1 MTDGGTAF
9 QPGQTEPSLP
19 FRSRGA
25 YAGHEVFGA
34 GPGAV
39 LVDPEVGRDLRS
51 AAEFAT
57 QERRIAGGLLY
68 GRAWMD
74 DEGPYLVV
82 DGYLESGPGENPDDR
97 VVRDGQDNFT
107 LTDADL
113 RLLREDAARMY
124 SSAFEVGWWRSLP
137 APGGF
142 SPRDYLTQQD
152 LIEPGGV
159 GLLVFG
165 SGLNWGTAYLGPDAR
180 QPGPAG
186 GLIPA
191 PRPAFDRGQD
201 AVDEPGNAS
210 DPAAEPVD
218 VVDIAA
224 GESLLIPEDELDA
237 DLDQEPVTGT
247 VVATRQP
254 TRTPAPRPSGQP
266 AISPIRVPSA
276 EWGTKPVHPGARG
289 PRTPT
294 DVKIVIGALIVV
306 SCAVAAIIGVLLSS
320 AMIAVIIAVV
330 GFLAITTFVAVTRL

>member
-1 MTDGGTAF
+1 M
-9 QPGQTEPSLP
+9 
-19 FRSRGA
+19 
-25 YAGHEVFGA
+25 
-34 GPGAV
+34 
-39 LVDPEVGRDLRS
+39 
-51 AAEFAT
+51 
-57 QERRIAGGLLY
+57 
-68 GRAWMD
+68 
-74 DEGPYLVV
+74 V

-97 VVRDGQDNFT
+97 IVRDGQDNFT

-113 RLLREDAARMY
+113 RLLREDAVRMY

-165 SGLNWGTAYLGPDAR
+165 SGLNWGTAYLGPDAH

-186 GLIPA
+186 ALIPP
-191 PRPAFDRGQD
+191 PRPAADPGEV
-201 AVDEPGNAS
+201 AADEPAFLADATAG
-210 DPAAEPVD
+210 PGPEP
-218 VVDIAA
+218 VDIAA
-224 GESLLIPEDELDA
+224 GESLLIPDDELDA
-237 DLDQEPVTGT
+237 DLEPEPVTGT
-247 VVATRQP
+247 VVATRKP
-254 TRTPAPRPSGQP
+254 ALTPAPQPSGQR
-266 AISPIRVPSA
+266 AISPISVPSA
-276 EWGTKPVHPGARG
+276 EWGAKPLHPGALG
-289 PRTPT
+289 PRVPT

>member
-25 YAGHEVFGA
+25 YAGHDAFGA
-34 GPGAV
+34 GAGAV
-39 LVDPEVGRDLRS
+39 LVDPEVAHDLRS

-57 QERRIAGGLLY
+57 QAGRIAGGLLY
-68 GRAWMD
+68 GRAWTD

-82 DGYLESGPGENPDDR
+82 DGYLESGPGENPHDR
-97 VVRDGQDNFT
+97 IIRDGQDNNFT

-113 RLLREDAARMY
+113 RLLRQDAARMY
-124 SSAFEVGWWRSLP
+124 SAALEVGWWRSLP

-142 SPRDYLTQQD
+142 NARDYLTQQD

-165 SGLNWGTAYLGPDAR
+165 SGFDWGTAYLGPDAHP
-180 QPGPAG
+180 PGHAG
-186 GLIPA
+186 TVIPP
-191 PRPAFDRGQD
+191 PRPASEE
-201 AVDEPGNAS
+201 EPAYEE
-210 DPAAEPVD
+210 DTAPEL
-218 VVDIAA
+218 VDIAA
-224 GESLLIPEDELDA
+224 GESLLTPDDYLDDELDD
-237 DLDQEPVTGT
+237 DLEPGTVRGT
-247 VVATRQP
+247 VVPTRQP
-254 TRTPAPRPSGQP
+254 TLTPAPQP
-266 AISPIRVPSA
+266 AGPRAISPIRVPSA
-276 EWGTKPVHPGARG
+276 EWGAKPVNPGNVEPG
-289 PRTPT
+289 LPT

>member
-25 YAGHEVFGA
+25 YAGHEAFGA
-34 GPGAV
+34 PAGAV
-39 LVDPEVGRDLRS
+39 LLDPEVMRDLRS

-57 QERRIAGGLLY
+57 AERRIAGGLLY

-74 DEGPYLVV
+74 DDGPYLVV
-82 DGYLESGPGENPDDR
+82 DGYLEAGPGENAGDR
-97 VVRDGQDNFT
+97 IIRDGEDNFT

-113 RLLREDAARMY
+113 RLLRSDAARMY
-124 SSAFEVGWWRSLP
+124 SAALEVGWWRTLP

-152 LIEPGGV
+152 LIEPGGL
-159 GLLVFG
+159 GLVVFG
-165 SGLNWGTAYLGPDAR
+165 SSQDWGAVYLGPDGR
-180 QPGPAG
+180 PPGPAD
-186 GLIPA
+186 GLVPA
-191 PRPAFDRGQD
+191 LRQASEGD
-201 AVDEPGNAS
+201 ASAEPG
-210 DPAAEPVD
+210 PEP
-218 VVDIAA
+218 VDIAA
-224 GESLLIPEDELDA
+224 GESLLTPHDEPDD
-237 DLDQEPVTGT
+237 DLDTGTVTGT

-254 TRTPAPRPSGQP
+254 TLTSAPQPAGPP
-266 AISPIRVPSA
+266 AISPVRVPSA
-276 EWGTKPVHPGARG
+276 EWGAKPVNPGNVGMRM
-289 PRTPT
+289 PT
-294 DVKIVIGALIVV
+294 DVKIVIGALILV